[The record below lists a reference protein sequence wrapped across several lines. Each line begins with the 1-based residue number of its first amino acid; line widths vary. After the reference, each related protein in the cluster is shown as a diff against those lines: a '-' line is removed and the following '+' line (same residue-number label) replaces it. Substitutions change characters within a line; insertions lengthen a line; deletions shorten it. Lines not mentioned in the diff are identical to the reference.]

1 MVFTRE
7 TARCLARPK
16 RGPAMKRTWWAIF
29 VAVALAAV
37 LATSAARAGTIT
49 VGAGVFGGMSFPVLQ
64 DDQGQGSLF
73 GARLPVRL
81 LPLLAVEPFFT
92 TSALGDKTLEAAPG
106 FSVTR
111 EGSNVTT
118 YGVNAMLPFGTKTLL
133 YPYVGIGSVTFE
145 RTAERETFTSY
156 DLGLGLGF
164 TVMPKFALDLR
175 GELQAA
181 VNGETSRK
189 MFNVTLGASYA
200 LFSTP

>member
-1 MVFTRE
+1 
-7 TARCLARPK
+7 
-16 RGPAMKRTWWAIF
+16 MKRTWWAVI
-29 VAVALAAV
+29 VAVALAAP
-37 LATSAARAGTIT
+37 AARAGTIK

-64 DDQGQGSLF
+64 EDEGQGSVF
-73 GARLPVRL
+73 GARVPVRL

-133 YPYVGIGSVTFE
+133 YPYIGIGSATFE
-145 RTAERETFTSY
+145 RSGQRDTFTSY
-156 DLGLGLGF
+156 DLGMGFGF

-181 VNGETSRK
+181 ADGETSRK
-189 MFNVTLGASYA
+189 MFNLTLGASYA